1 MSQKTVMM
9 KQSVRT
15 ESFGDPSPISRTGT
29 EISLVKETQN
39 EADDPFKNMTSQNH
53 NLSED
58 SNEFN

>member
-1 MSQKTVMM
+1 MM

-15 ESFGDPSPISRTGT
+15 ESFGNPSPNSRAGT

-53 NLSED
+53 NPSED